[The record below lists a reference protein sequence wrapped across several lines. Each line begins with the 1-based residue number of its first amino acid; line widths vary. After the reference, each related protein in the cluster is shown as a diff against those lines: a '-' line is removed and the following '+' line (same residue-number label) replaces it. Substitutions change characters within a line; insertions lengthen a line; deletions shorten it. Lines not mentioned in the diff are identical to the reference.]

1 MAVRRVTHTYRSVVD
16 FLEDHHGTLGQGALL
31 LPPQPSQEE
40 LSLELKLDLVVPPLG
55 RLGPISAQVVNRA
68 PDGSVALRIVEWPD
82 TVRARI
88 DELLVAVDDVRQWL
102 LDTGQL
108 AIPGAAPVASVGGQ
122 GQPSSG
128 TSSSGPPSAVAA
140 PARGRGF
147 LVPDLSGVAPMRS
160 GSCETAVARKLFLD
174 LAIQRATGIL
184 TWNQADGRT
193 RYGFWSQGGPVG
205 WRTEPMDEGEVLGVL
220 LYKAEQLTREQ
231 LRESLEIM
239 QREGCRQGEAFIQM
253 GLMSFPQLVMVLGK
267 QCEFIQQKV
276 LKETRGSWTFHSLET
291 LPERFLPSPLRV
303 PAMIFR
309 NLFQQA
315 RGMKGDSLYDALA
328 AYLDQYVYLPP
339 GCIEI
344 LPELRFS
351 PVEARLIDTIRAG
364 SWRLR
369 ELYAVSPMSRAI
381 TAGMMWALIE
391 LEFVAFKTQQDD
403 SRAFAAFQTII
414 DRKKGQAYKGN
425 HFEVLEVHWICLNDE
440 VELAYKRLKE
450 EFEPSR
456 FARMGEPATSDITKI
471 NLKLDEA
478 YKVLLDERTR
488 REYRKAVIE
497 ESKIVQSAELLG
509 RQGEMA
515 EMRKDRRAASLAYG
529 KALELVPGSAEYRGG
544 LARARSLP
552 G

>member
-16 FLEDHHGTLGQGALL
+16 FIEDHHGTLGQGALL
-31 LPPQPSQEE
+31 LPPQPNQEE
-40 LSLELKLDLVVPPLG
+40 LSLELKLDLVIPPLG
-55 RLGPISAQVVNRA
+55 RLGPIAAQVVNRA
-68 PDGSVALRIVEWPD
+68 PDGSVALRIAEWPD
-82 TVRARI
+82 SVKARI
-88 DELLVAVDDVRQWL
+88 TELLVAVDDLRQWL
-102 LDTGQL
+102 VDTGQL
-108 AIPGAAPVASVGGQ
+108 QPPGAVGAAPGAASPAEPGQ
-122 GQPSSG
+122 A
-128 TSSSGPPSAVAA
+128 AVAA
-140 PARGRGF
+140 PAPSAPRGRGF
-147 LVPDLSGVAPMRS
+147 PVPDLRGVAPTRA
-160 GSCETAVARKLFLD
+160 GSCDAASVRKLFLD
-174 LAIQRATGIL
+174 LAIERATGLL
-184 TWNQADGRT
+184 TWSLPDGRK

-220 LYKAEQLTREQ
+220 LFKADQLTREQ

-239 QREGCRQGEAFIQM
+239 QRDGCRQGEAFIQM

-267 QCEFIQQKV
+267 QCEFVMQKV
-276 LKETRGSWTFHSLET
+276 LKESQGSWTFHALET

-315 RGMKGDSLYDALA
+315 RSMKGDSLYEALA
-328 AYLDQYVYLPP
+328 GYLDQYVYLPP
-339 GCIEI
+339 GCVEI
-344 LPELRFS
+344 LPELRFA
-351 PVEARLIDTIRAG
+351 PVEARLVDTIRSG
-364 SWRLR
+364 SWRMR

-381 TAGMMWALIE
+381 TAAMMWALIQ

-403 SRAFAAFQTII
+403 SRAFAALQIII
-414 DRKKGQAYKGN
+414 DRKKSQVYKGN
-425 HFEVLEVHWICLNDE
+425 HFEVLEVHWICLTEE
-440 VELAYKRLKE
+440 VEIAYKRLKE

-456 FARMGEPATSDITKI
+456 YARMGEPAVTDVAKI

-478 YKVLLDERTR
+478 YQVLRDDRTR

-497 ESKIVQSAELLG
+497 DSKIVQSAELLG

-515 EMRKDRRAASLAYG
+515 EMRKDRRAASMAYG

-544 LARARSLP
+544 LTRARSLP